1 MCLSGPLTRRGRHGK
16 KIIEG
21 GDYIMNK
28 KTSIKPVLEKFKR
41 EIAKI
46 AEDNLKSMILFGS
59 YARDEAMKYSDIDIV
74 LIFQKEPSI
83 KIKNRIREISNSLSL
98 QYDVVIAE
106 FLLTQ
111 SDFQKYKTPFLLNVK
126 KEGIAL

>member
-1 MCLSGPLTRRGRHGK
+1 MSK
-16 KIIEG
+16 KI
-21 GDYIMNK
+21 
-28 KTSIKPVLEKFKR
+28 SIKPVLEKFKR
-41 EIAKI
+41 EITKI
-46 AEDNLKSMILFGS
+46 AGDNLKNMILFGS

-74 LIFQKEPSI
+74 LIFQNEPSI
-83 KIKNRIREISNSLSL
+83 EIKNRIREISNSLSL

-111 SDFQKYKTPFLLNVK
+111 SEFQKYKTPFLLNVR

>member
-1 MCLSGPLTRRGRHGK
+1 
-16 KIIEG
+16 
-21 GDYIMNK
+21 MNK